1 MFRDV
6 FSRGPSVGCG
16 SLVFNTDV
24 PRLRTFH
31 LQSQYFR
38 QKIRAK
44 YFRQFPHLVELG
56 DVLAVDADETLQV
69 WLGARVGG
77 REISVHRLD
86 CCGELEPKYFHCNY
100 RTKIFSAHLAAS
112 RIARLDVRPGG
123 RHMFDC
129 WVCRASLGQ
138 RHRVAQRG
146 TERHRVATD
155 RPAWPLPLPLTLCDT
170 TATTHHHN
178 TSQILTNIAQIKQ
191 AKGEQLVKIS

>member
-31 LQSQYFR
+31 LQPKYFR

-44 YFRQFPHLVELG
+44 YFLQFPHLVELG

-69 WLGARVGG
+69 WLGPRVGG

-112 RIARLDVRPGG
+112 RSARLDVRPGG

-129 WVCRASLGQ
+129 WVCLASLGQ

-146 TERHRVATD
+146 TEWQQID
-155 RPAWPLPLPLTLCDT
+155 LPGLSLSLCVTPQQLHT
-170 TATTHHHN
+170 TTTPVRFKP
-178 TSQILTNIAQIKQ
+178 ILYRLNKQ
-191 AKGEQLVKIS
+191 RLSS